1 MSENQGRSGNR
12 KGYKVFSFTTTIRN
26 PKRNRDFLIVFEP
39 FNGKIFDEACSYA
52 YLYELI
58 KKGIYHVSDIS
69 NDVKEKWSNDIDL
82 SPEEIRQA
90 IDDNPQATGL
100 HGRVMTQLRS
110 LRDQGF
116 LMFNEVGRGKQRI
129 TITKLGKDIID
140 NIIDPT
146 ITYTKAMLGI
156 HAQSPVRVK
165 QLNQSRPFLNTIF
178 VIDEVN
184 KRWKALGN
192 EPKGILMHE
201 FGTFV
206 LSMKDCDYMACADEI
221 INYRLKYGK
230 EAKRRPIEHYLREKG
245 ILPIQ
250 YNCLIRDYPD
260 EVFRKF
266 EMTGLVVKHGLFSYV
281 YIDFS
286 KYNYSKVATIIKA
299 YKQYRFERFT
309 TVPEYYRFLELQVIP
324 WENDDFIRRKIIEE
338 KAKVLGVTLNPNNTL
353 EENEE
358 QLDRVF
364 FTHSLEKAV
373 NRYDY
378 QLISKELLIL
388 ARHKK
393 CKSEFEDISEPLRL
407 EYLLAL
413 YFGKRYGLKGLVSN
427 IIYDEEGL
435 PLHCAPGGKS
445 DIIFHNEI
453 GSYIL
458 EPTML
463 TSRQQQQNSETTN
476 IVRHVKNEESK
487 SKLRYRVMMIAPCVH
502 NDVADF
508 FQFKAIKEG
517 VKITPITI
525 ERTVG
530 LLEDSKTLQDLGINY
545 DEILRLLVEND
556 IDIYSDVINAYRIE

>member
-1 MSENQGRSGNR
+1 MCENQGRSGNR
-12 KGYKVFSFTTTIRN
+12 KGYKVFSINTTIRN
-26 PKRNRDFLIVFEP
+26 PKRNRDFLMIFEP
-39 FNGKIFDEACSYA
+39 FDGRIFDEECSYA

-69 NDVKEKWSNDIDL
+69 SDVKEKWNNDIDL

-116 LMFNEVGRGKQRI
+116 LMFKEVGRGKQII
-129 TITKLGKDIID
+129 TVTKLGKDIID
-140 NIIDPT
+140 NNIDPT
-146 ITYTKAMLGI
+146 ITYTKAMLGM
-156 HAQSPVRVK
+156 HAKSPVRVK
-165 QLNQSRPFLNTIF
+165 QLNQSRPFLNTLF
-178 VIDEVN
+178 VINEVN
-184 KRWKALGN
+184 KQWEALGK

-201 FGTFV
+201 FGAFV
-206 LSMKDCDYMACADEI
+206 LSMKDCDYKTCAEEI
-221 INYRLKYGK
+221 INYRIKHGK
-230 EAKRRPIEHYLREKG
+230 KAKHKPIEHYLKEKG

-250 YNCLIRDYPD
+250 FNSLIHDYPD

-266 EMTGLVVKHGLFSYV
+266 EMTGLIVKHGSFSYV
-281 YIDFS
+281 YMDFS
-286 KYNYSKVATIIKA
+286 KYNYAKVTTIIKA
-299 YKQYRFERFT
+299 YKNYQFEEFS
-309 TVPEYYRFLELQVIP
+309 TVPEYYSFLEQQAIP
-324 WENDDFIRRKIIEE
+324 WENDDFIRRKIVEE
-338 KAKVLGVTLNPNNTL
+338 KAKVLGLTLNPNNTL

-373 NRYDY
+373 KRYDY
-378 QLISKELLIL
+378 QFISNELLIL

-393 CKSEFEDISEPLRL
+393 GKSALEDISEPLRL

-413 YFGKRYGLKGLVSN
+413 YFGKQYGLKGLISN

-476 IVRHVKNEESK
+476 IVRHVKTEESK
-487 SKLRYRVMMIAPCVH
+487 TKLKYRVMMIAPCVH

-508 FQFKAIKEG
+508 FQFKAIKDG

-525 ERTVG
+525 DRTIG
-530 LLEDSKTLQDLGINY
+530 LFKDSDTLLELGLNY
-545 DEILRLLVEND
+545 DEILRLLIDNDVEV
-556 IDIYSDVINAYRIE
+556 YSDMINAYRT